1 MTNFKWTYEKCK
13 EEAKK
18 YSSRSEFLKKSN
30 NAYSSSWRNKW
41 LDDFFPKEKITYEK
55 CKEEAKKYK
64 NRSEFKMKNGS
75 AYNAALK
82 QHWLNTFFPKKNV
95 A

>member
-1 MTNFKWTYEKCK
+1 MYFLSIDYIYVYNKLYTMTNFKW
-13 EEAKK
+13 
-18 YSSRSEFLKKSN
+18 
-30 NAYSSSWRNKW
+30 
-41 LDDFFPKEKITYEK
+41 TYEK